1 MKYTWLS
8 CIALLL
14 LFACQTKTPNQN
26 RNYNNLKF
34 ETLPVVVKAN
44 FSNQQ
49 SSAHVLVN
57 QDYYVWGNSV
67 IKWNNKYHAY
77 YSRWH
82 EKYKHKGW
90 LTYCEI
96 VHAVSDNPEGPFKFE
111 NVVLESEKKEGWD
124 TNNAH
129 NPYVIIAE
137 GKIKMYYIAND
148 LGMHKPNHKL
158 NSPANVSLWF
168 ENNRKLVRNSQRIGV
183 AVANN
188 PNGPFVR
195 YKCPVVE
202 PDDIL
207 FKNIAVN
214 PAVVYNNNK
223 YTMIM
228 KGDDVDKKQWF
239 RIQLVG
245 ESTLAEGPFKFEKEP
260 VYDKAQTE
268 DACMW
273 FDQELKLYFMVCHVM
288 GKRDL
293 ALFYSDNAKDWEP
306 HERSVFM
313 KKEVLLE
320 DGTLWKPER
329 VERPYV
335 LTDDT
340 GKPTMLF
347 VAIADQGVNGNI
359 AIPIY
364 YGE

>member
-1 MKYTWLS
+1 M
-8 CIALLL
+8 
-14 LFACQTKTPNQN
+14 
-26 RNYNNLKF
+26 
-34 ETLPVVVKAN
+34 
-44 FSNQQ
+44 
-49 SSAHVLVN
+49 
-57 QDYYVWGNSV
+57 
-67 IKWNNKYHAY
+67 
-77 YSRWH
+77 
-82 EKYKHKGW
+82 
-90 LTYCEI
+90 
-96 VHAVSDNPEGPFKFE
+96 
-111 NVVLESEKKEGWD
+111 VLESEKKEGWD

-148 LGMHKPNHKL
+148 LGTHKPNHKL
-158 NSPANVSLWF
+158 NSSVNDSLWF

-183 AVANN
+183 AVASN

-195 YKCPVVE
+195 SKSPVVE
-202 PDDIL
+202 PDNIL

-214 PAVVYNNNK
+214 PAVVYHNNK

-228 KGDDVDKKQWF
+228 KGDDVGKEQWF

-245 ESTLAEGPFKFEKEP
+245 ESTLAKGPFKFEKEP

-273 FDQELKLYFMVCHVM
+273 FDQELKRYFMVCHVM

-293 ALFYSDNAKDWEP
+293 ALFYSDNGKDWEP

-313 KKEVLLE
+313 KKEFLLE

-329 VERPYV
+329 VERPFV

-340 GKPTMLF
+340 GKPTMLY
-347 VAIADQGVNGNI
+347 VAIADQGVSGNI

>member
-1 MKYTWLS
+1 M
-8 CIALLL
+8 
-14 LFACQTKTPNQN
+14 
-26 RNYNNLKF
+26 
-34 ETLPVVVKAN
+34 
-44 FSNQQ
+44 
-49 SSAHVLVN
+49 
-57 QDYYVWGNSV
+57 
-67 IKWNNKYHAY
+67 
-77 YSRWH
+77 
-82 EKYKHKGW
+82 
-90 LTYCEI
+90 
-96 VHAVSDNPEGPFKFE
+96 
-111 NVVLESEKKEGWD
+111 
-124 TNNAH
+124 
-129 NPYVIIAE
+129 
-137 GKIKMYYIAND
+137 
-148 LGMHKPNHKL
+148 
-158 NSPANVSLWF
+158 
-168 ENNRKLVRNSQRIGV
+168 
-183 AVANN
+183 ANN

-195 YKCPVVE
+195 SKSPVVE

-223 YTMIM
+223 HTMIM
-228 KGDDVDKKQWF
+228 KGDDVGKEQWF

-273 FDQELKLYFMVCHVM
+273 FDQELKRYFMVCHVM

-293 ALFYSDNAKDWEP
+293 ALFYSDNGKDWEP

-313 KKEVLLE
+313 KKEFLLE

-329 VERPYV
+329 VERPFV

-340 GKPTMLF
+340 GKPTMLY
-347 VAIADQGVNGNI
+347 VAIADQDVSGNI